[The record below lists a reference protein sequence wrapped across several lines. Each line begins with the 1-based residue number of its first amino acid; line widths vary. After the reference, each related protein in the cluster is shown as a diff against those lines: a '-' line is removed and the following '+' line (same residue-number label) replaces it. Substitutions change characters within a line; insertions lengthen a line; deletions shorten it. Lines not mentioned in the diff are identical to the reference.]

1 MTGAASPSPAPSSF
15 GELAGFYRQHLEQ
28 RVLPFWLRH
37 GIDEERGGFFTCF
50 DNSGERL
57 VSTDKYTW
65 SQGRMLWLLAR
76 SVGMARRGL
85 IDVDADRCL
94 TALRDGTRFV
104 TEHLITG
111 EPGASETGAA
121 CVYVADRGGTPK
133 EPWPGAGYAVSIF
146 ADCFVVLGLAE
157 AARVTGDERALATAA
172 SLLSDIEARTRRGA
186 APTEPY
192 PVPEGFS
199 AWNAAMITLNAAQET
214 TRALEAAGD
223 PRAGDARTRAREL
236 AAFLAARMRAEAP
249 VPPDL
254 NPVHEDRRDSLL
266 ARHRTP
272 GHVVEAGWF
281 VLREARAGG
290 DPSWVDTAC
299 RAIAGALEL
308 GWDDEYGGLLRYVDV
323 DGGPPQGRAADA
335 RYESLV
341 RETWD
346 AKLWWPHA
354 EALYATAL
362 GAARCPTPDLAEE
375 LRAWHE
381 RVRGYAFAT
390 FPHGQGRE
398 WVQNRDRAGKPI
410 DAVVALPVKD
420 PFHIARALLLLVELL
435 QEVGE

>member
-1 MTGAASPSPAPSSF
+1 MTGAVGDSPETPPFA
-15 GELAGFYRQHLEQ
+15 ELAGFYRDHLERQ
-28 RVLPFWLRH
+28 VLPFWLRH
-37 GIDEERGGFFTCF
+37 GIDGEHGGFFTCF
-50 DNSGERL
+50 DNLGERL
-57 VSTDKYTW
+57 GSTDKYTW

-76 SVGMARRGL
+76 SVDLARRGL
-85 IDVDADRCL
+85 LDVDIDRCR
-94 TALRDGTRFV
+94 TALRGGVRFV
-104 TEHLITG
+104 SEHLITG
-111 EPGASETGAA
+111 EPGDSATGAA
-121 CVYVADRGGTPK
+121 CVYVADRTGAHK
-133 EPWPGAGYAVSIF
+133 EPWPGSGYAVSIF

-157 AARVTGDERALATAA
+157 AARVTGDEGALATAT
-172 SLLSDIEARTRRGA
+172 SLLSDVEARTRRGA

-199 AWNAAMITLNAAQET
+199 AWNVPMITLNAAQDT
-214 TRALEAAGD
+214 ARALEAAGD
-223 PRAGDARTRAREL
+223 PRAGDARTQAREL

-254 NPVHEDRRDSLL
+254 LPVHEDQRDTLL

-281 VLREARAGG
+281 VLRETSDGG
-290 DPSWVDTAC
+290 DPAREAQAC

-308 GWDDEYGGLLRYVDV
+308 GWDDEYGGLLRYVNV
-323 DGGPPQGRAADA
+323 DGGPPQGRATDA
-335 RYESLV
+335 RYENLV
-341 RETWD
+341 RDTWD

-362 GAARCPTPDLAEE
+362 AAARCPTRDLAAE

-381 RVRGYAFAT
+381 RLRRYAFAT
-390 FPHGQGRE
+390 FPHDEGRE

-410 DAVVALPVKD
+410 DTVVALPVKD

-435 QEVGE
+435 QEVAE

>member
-1 MTGAASPSPAPSSF
+1 MTTASDI
-15 GELAGFYRQHLEQ
+15 AGFYRQHLEQ

-37 GIDEERGGFFTCF
+37 GIDDEQGGFFTCF
-50 DNSGERL
+50 DNTGERL

-76 SVGMARRGL
+76 SVDLTRRGL
-85 IDVDADRCL
+85 IDLDIDRFR
-94 TALRDGTRFV
+94 TALREGVRFV
-104 TEHLITG
+104 SEHLIIG
-111 EPGASETGAA
+111 EPDDGETGAA
-121 CVYVADRGGTPK
+121 CVYVADRAGRPK
-133 EPWPGAGYAVSIF
+133 EPWPGSGYAVSIF

-157 AARVTGDERALATAA
+157 AARVTEDDAALERAVTLLAG
-172 SLLSDIEARTRRGA
+172 IEARTRRGA

-199 AWNAAMITLNAAQET
+199 AWNVPMITLNAAQET
-214 TRALEAAGD
+214 ARALEAAHH
-223 PRAGDARTRAREL
+223 PRAEEVRTRARAL
-236 AAFLAARMRAEAP
+236 AEFVAERMQADVP

-254 NPVHEDRRDSLL
+254 RPVGDAGLDTLL

-281 VLREARAGG
+281 LLREARDGG
-290 DPSWVDTAC
+290 DRAWVGRAC

-308 GWDDEYGGLLRYVDV
+308 GWDDDLGGLLRYVDV
-323 DGGPPQGRAADA
+323 DGGPPHGRQTDT
-335 RYESLV
+335 RYENLV
-341 RETWD
+341 RDTWD

-362 GAARCPTPDLAEE
+362 GAARCPTHDLAEE

-381 RVRGYAFAT
+381 RLRRYAFAT
-390 FPHGQGRE
+390 FPHGEGRE
-398 WVQNRDRAGKPI
+398 WVQNRDRAGTPI
-410 DAVVALPVKD
+410 DTVVALPVKD